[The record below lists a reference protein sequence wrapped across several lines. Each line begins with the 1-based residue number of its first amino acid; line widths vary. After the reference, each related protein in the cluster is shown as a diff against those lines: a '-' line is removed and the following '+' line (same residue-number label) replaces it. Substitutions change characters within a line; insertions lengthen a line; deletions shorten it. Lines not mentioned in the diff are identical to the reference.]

1 MIKYTDAW
9 YKLIYVTR
17 HIKTSNLSHVLNDTK
32 HIQISQDN
40 EYIGNVNLED
50 ITVEIQ
56 KK

>member
-17 HIKTSNLSHVLNDTK
+17 HIKTSNLSLVLDDTK

-56 KK
+56 RK